1 MRAARHL
8 QLLLAP
14 LLLVA
19 LAACT
24 GDSGGSEDQE
34 PTAEEVMA
42 TAQQTFEET
51 SGLRLAMTT
60 DDLPETVPGILSAE
74 GVGTTVP
81 AFEGEITV
89 SLSGQSV
96 TVPVVAVD
104 GAVYAQLPFTSSFGK
119 VDPAEYGAP
128 DPAALLDPES
138 GFPALLTST
147 EGLEEGESVRGGA
160 DNSEILT
167 EYTGTIAAADMQAVI
182 PSASGGAFDVAWQ
195 VSDSRELRQAV
206 LTGTFY
212 PDSDP
217 MTYTVDF
224 SDYGTE
230 QEIARP

>member
-1 MRAARHL
+1 MRVPRHL
-8 QLLLAP
+8 QVLLGS

-24 GDSGGSEDQE
+24 GGSDE
-34 PTAEEVMA
+34 PTAEEPSPAEVMA
-42 TAQQTFEET
+42 AAQERFEET
-51 SGLRLAMTT
+51 SGVRLALAT
-60 DDLPETVPGILSAE
+60 DDLPDGVPGVLAAD
-74 GVGTTVP
+74 GVGTSAP
-81 AFEGEITV
+81 AFDGELTV

-104 GAVYAQLPFTSSFGK
+104 GKVYAQLPFTGSFSK
-119 VDPAEYGAP
+119 VDPAAYGAP
-128 DPAALLDPES
+128 DPAGLLDPAT

-167 EYTGTIAAADMQAVI
+167 EYTGTIPAAAVRQVI
-182 PSASGGAFDVAWQ
+182 PSATGAPFDVAWQ
-195 VSDSRELRQAV
+195 VSDTDELRQAA

-212 PDSDP
+212 PDSEP

-230 QEIARP
+230 PEITRP